1 MDEDIGLGEVIESF
15 IDYSMQNRFTA
26 LPGVVLRVHNKGA
39 QQLVD
44 VQPCVSIKNRD
55 DTVTQQAT
63 ILNVPYQQPASS
75 LGGVVFPLN
84 VGDNVLLVFQMRGID
99 TWKYGEGGLSAPSDY
114 RMFSNQ
120 DCIAIPCI
128 SPTSKTQTAANRHS
142 GDYSLGDTIVY
153 NGAVEIIQ
161 KPGGTTIINSP
172 TKVIVNS
179 PEVEVN
185 SQNVVVNASTSV
197 TVNSPSTT
205 FTGNVSVQGHLSYF
219 AGISGVAGA
228 GAGEGNS
235 IIGGFSVQGGSI
247 THDGK
252 NIGSTHVHGNVE
264 TGSGTS
270 GGPV

>member
-128 SPTSKTQTAANRHS
+128 SPTSKAQTATNKHS
-142 GDYSLGDTIVY
+142 ASYSLGDTIVY

-161 KPGGTTIINSP
+161 KPDGTT
-172 TKVIVNS
+172 V
-179 PEVEVN
+179 
-185 SQNVVVNASTSV
+185 
-197 TVNSPSTT
+197 VNSPSKVVVNSPDVVINSTNVTINASQTT
-205 FTGNVSVQGHLSYF
+205 VNGDFSVVGNSSVSGNSSVGGDFSAAGQGSINGRDFMSHSH
-219 AGISGVAGA
+219 SGV
-228 GAGEGNS
+228 E
-235 IIGGFSVQGGSI
+235 
-247 THDGK
+247 
-252 NIGSTHVHGNVE
+252 
-264 TGSGTS
+264 SGPSNS
-270 GGPV
+270 GGVV

>member
-128 SPTSKTQTAANRHS
+128 SPTSKTQTAANKHS
-142 GDYSLGDTIVY
+142 ASYALGDTIVF
-153 NGAVEIIQ
+153 NGTVEIIQ
-161 KPGGTTIINSP
+161 KSNGTT
-172 TKVIVNS
+172 IVNS
-179 PEVEVN
+179 PAR
-185 SQNVVVNASTSV
+185 VVVNSPDVVINSTNVTINASQT
-197 TVNSPSTT
+197 TVNGDFSVV
-205 FTGNVSVQGHLSYF
+205 GNSSVSGNSSVGGDFSAVGQGSINGRDFMSHRH
-219 AGISGVAGA
+219 SGV
-228 GAGEGNS
+228 E
-235 IIGGFSVQGGSI
+235 
-247 THDGK
+247 
-252 NIGSTHVHGNVE
+252 
-264 TGSGTS
+264 SGPSSS
-270 GGPV
+270 GGVV

>member
-39 QQLVD
+39 QQLID

-128 SPTSKTQTAANRHS
+128 SPTSKTQTAANKHS
-142 GDYSLGDTIVY
+142 GDYSLGDTILY
-153 NGAVEIIQ
+153 NSKDTE
-161 KPGGTTIINSP
+161 
-172 TKVIVNS
+172 VILKQS
-179 PEVEVN
+179 GK
-185 SQNVVVNASTSV
+185 VVVNCKNAEINASD
-197 TVNSPSTT
+197 STT
-205 FTGNVSVQGHLSYF
+205 INTKDFKINCDSYLVSSGSYQISTGSY
-219 AGISGVAGA
+219 ALAAGA
-228 GAGEGNS
+228 GGATTSGTMVMSGSFVLNGITLES
-235 IIGGFSVQGGSI
+235 HTHGGV
-247 THDGK
+247 T
-252 NIGSTHVHGNVE
+252 
-264 TGSGTS
+264 TGSGNT
-270 GGPV
+270 GGPH

>member
-128 SPTSKTQTAANRHS
+128 STTSKTQTAANKHS
-142 GDYSLGDTIVY
+142 ASYALGDTIVF
-153 NGAVEIIQ
+153 NGNVEIIQ
-161 KPGGTTIINSP
+161 KPDGTT
-172 TKVIVNS
+172 V
-179 PEVEVN
+179 
-185 SQNVVVNASTSV
+185 
-197 TVNSPSTT
+197 VNSPSKVVVNSPDVVINSTNVTINASQTT
-205 FTGNVSVQGHLSYF
+205 VNGDFSVF
-219 AGISGVAGA
+219 
-228 GAGEGNS
+228 GNS
-235 IIGGFSVQGGSI
+235 SVSGNSSVGGDFSAAGQGSI
-247 THDGK
+247 NGRDFMSH
-252 NIGSTHVHGNVE
+252 SH
-264 TGSGTS
+264 SGIESGPSNS
-270 GGPV
+270 GGVV